1 VVVKLAHLLEVAL
14 GNSWRIEG
22 GIDLGFIGYEFTW
35 CNKRGGL
42 ANIRERLDRA
52 ICNGDWRLIFP
63 KAGVIHLPLLQ
74 SDHNPIMVVANLE
87 VGRKARPFRFEA
99 AWTRDA
105 SSHQVIEAAWE
116 EPVRGSASYRL
127 MRRIQR
133 AAKGLRKWNRENF
146 GWCNTRIEE
155 IKQKLVEYQRVEP
168 STQNIFHLNNLQQE
182 LDEWLV
188 RQEVI
193 WHQKSREI
201 WLEEGDKNTK
211 FFHLSTVIRRRANNI
226 DRIKLEDDN
235 WLTEMGDIENYFLDN
250 FRHLY
255 QSSNPT
261 WPADLEGLIQ
271 PCIEE
276 LENERLCRVPSVE
289 EIKGTVWE
297 MNPWKAPG
305 PDGMP
310 GVFYQ
315 TYWEV
320 VGNDVIAAVHNFFRS
335 GVMLRELNQTFIVLI
350 PKKMGAD
357 NFNMFRPISLCN
369 FSYKIISKIIVA
381 RLRPILERLISPT
394 QAAFVLER
402 WIAENTVIV
411 HEIVHTFQKKKKGKG
426 LLGIKLDMQKAYDR
440 VEWQFV
446 LKVLSQFGFCEK
458 FINLIFQ
465 CISTVSFTL
474 LLNGCQSGKILPSR
488 GLRQGDPLSPYLF
501 ILCAEVLSRLI
512 LREEQK
518 ANLQGIKVARSAP
531 AITHML
537 FADDLMLFS
546 STKTKEVECLAECVS
561 KYCSWSGQAVNLAKS
576 GMFASRNVH
585 RVVLNK
591 IAKDWGCKKISLDVK
606 YLGSPLFLTRRKS
619 KDFEFLAERLEAKIS
634 SWSSKYLSWAGRAT
648 MIRLVAQMIPVYTMS
663 TFKIPSKICDRMDA
677 TIRRFWWKNG
687 SNTRHFTA
695 WKNWESLCQPR
706 HCGGM
711 GFRKFKEMNVAL
723 LTKMAWLVASNNE
736 KLCVKVLKA
745 KYVRNN
751 DWLRGNKV
759 RSASWVWRSIENCSS
774 LISKGRC
781 LSVGSG
787 QSINVWMEPWV
798 PGAVNFKPTPRME
811 EARDTPMV
819 VANLIDPLTRWWD
832 VDKMRNFFDAESIE
846 LIKHIPIPVYAT
858 DDRVIWAAEKNG
870 KFTTK
875 SAYLLENSHKF
886 NHHNSAFWKK
896 LWKSKLYEKFKVLLW
911 RVATG
916 ALPLNIRCAFSGG
929 EDEKMCSLCGIQ
941 EESEVHLFK
950 ECHVAKMAWF
960 GTKWCIRLEKF
971 QINSRLDLVNLFI
984 DPPNELLDQN
994 FNQDQFLLLAAITV
1008 ELIWKAR
1015 NETIFNKK
1023 DLVLSTLPNHIEKVF
1038 DLYYKD
1044 LRLDS
1049 NMDIQCPQVW
1059 KAPQAQGIK
1068 MNVDAAWKDGKAS
1081 LAVIARDHHGECVKA
1096 WVLNVVTISAET
1108 AEAMAV
1114 RMAVLK
1120 VLEEK
1125 YYHVVIEG
1133 DAKFV
1138 MDSLSTSFHRG
1149 SWEAARIIE
1158 DILQLVKVLQG
1169 TSLIFQW
1176 TRRNSN
1182 VVAHLLAKW
1191 AFCSGFNGSLM
1202 NGTLPGKVAKA
1213 NESEKA
1219 YL

>member
-1 VVVKLAHLLEVAL
+1 MSEELTLLGGDWGSINVFVFRLLERYRREFWESLQEVVREFGGPWMCVGDFNCIISQEEKRGGSKIGSSSGGGL
-14 GNSWRIEG
+14 REFMEDRG

-35 CNKRGGL
+35 CNKRCGL
-42 ANIRERLDRA
+42 ANIKE
-52 ICNGDWRLIFP
+52 
-63 KAGVIHLPLLQ
+63 
-74 SDHNPIMVVANLE
+74 
-87 VGRKARPFRFEA
+87 
-99 AWTRDA
+99 
-105 SSHQVIEAAWE
+105 
-116 EPVRGSASYRL
+116 
-127 MRRIQR
+127 
-133 AAKGLRKWNRENF
+133 
-146 GWCNTRIEE
+146 
-155 IKQKLVEYQRVEP
+155 
-168 STQNIFHLNNLQQE
+168 
-182 LDEWLV
+182 
-188 RQEVI
+188 
-193 WHQKSREI
+193 
-201 WLEEGDKNTK
+201 
-211 FFHLSTVIRRRANNI
+211 
-226 DRIKLEDDN
+226 
-235 WLTEMGDIENYFLDN
+235 
-250 FRHLY
+250 RHLY
-255 QSSNPT
+255 QSLNPT
-261 WPADLEGLIQ
+261 WPTDLEGLIQ

-276 LENERLCRVPSVE
+276 LENERLCRVPSIE
-289 EIKGTVWE
+289 EIKGMVRE
-297 MNPWKAPG
+297 MNPWKALG

-310 GVFYQ
+310 GVPHS
-315 TYWEV
+315 EE
-320 VGNDVIAAVHNFFRS
+320 D
-335 GVMLRELNQTFIVLI
+335 
-350 PKKMGAD
+350 GAD
-357 NFNMFRPISLCN
+357 NFNMFRPISICN

-394 QAAFVLER
+394 QAAFVPGR

-440 VEWQFV
+440 VEWQFL
-446 LKVLSQFGFCEK
+446 LK
-458 FINLIFQ
+458 
-465 CISTVSFTL
+465 
-474 LLNGCQSGKILPSR
+474 
-488 GLRQGDPLSPYLF
+488 
-501 ILCAEVLSRLI
+501 
-512 LREEQK
+512 
-518 ANLQGIKVARSAP
+518 GIKVARSAL

-537 FADDLMLFS
+537 FADDLVLLNS
-546 STKTKEVECLAECVS
+546 IKSKEVECLAECVS

-591 IAKDWGCKKISLDVK
+591 IAEDWGCKKISLDAK

-634 SWSSKYLSWAGRAT
+634 SWSSKYLSWASCIT
-648 MIRLVAQMIPVYTMS
+648 MIRSVAQMIPVYTMS
-663 TFKIPSKICDRMDA
+663 TFKIPTKICDRMDA

-687 SNTRHFTA
+687 SNTRRFTA

-745 KYVRNN
+745 KYARNIGAIRVRTKHKCMDGAMGSGSWFRELMITSDNMSYTN
-751 DWLRGNKV
+751 FFYNYGPVVIHNPSHPCSRNLYLHLYQSSNPTWPADLEGLIQPCIEELENERLSYVPSVKEIKGTVWEMNPWKAPGPDGMLGVFYQTYWEVKMGADNFNMFRPISICNFSYKIISKIIVARLRPILE
-759 RSASWVWRSIENCSS
+759 R
-774 LISKGRC
+774 LISPTQAAFVPGRWIAENTVIVHEIVHTFQKKKKGKGLLGIKLDMQKAYDRVEWQFLLKGIKVAKLALAITHMLFANDLVLLNSIKSKEVEC
-781 LSVGSG
+781 LAECVSKYCSWSG
-787 QSINVWMEPWV
+787 Q
-798 PGAVNFKPTPRME
+798 AVNLAKSGMFASRNVH
-811 EARDTPMV
+811 RV
-819 VANLIDPLTRWWD
+819 VLNKITEDWGYKKISLDAKYLGSPLFLTRRKSKDFEFLAESQCQGWRKQEIPLANLIDPLTRWWD
-832 VDKMRNFFDAESIE
+832 VDKLRNFFDAESIK
-846 LIKHIPIPVYAT
+846 LIKRIPIPVYAT

-875 SAYLLENSHKF
+875 SAYWLENSYKF

-896 LWKSKLYEKFKVLLW
+896 LWKSKLHEKFKVLLW
-911 RVATG
+911 RVAIG
-916 ALPLNIRCAFSGG
+916 ALPLNIRCALEGC

-950 ECHVAKMAWF
+950 DCHVAKMAWF
-960 GTKWCIRLEKF
+960 GTKLCIRLEKF
-971 QINSRLDLVNLFI
+971 QINSRLDL
-984 DPPNELLDQN
+984 
-994 FNQDQFLLLAAITV
+994 
-1008 ELIWKAR
+1008 AR

-1023 DLVLSTLPNHIEKVF
+1023 DLILNTLPNHIEKVF
-1038 DLYYKD
+1038 AFYYKD
-1044 LRLDS
+1044 SRLDS

-1081 LAVIARDHHGECVKA
+1081 LAVIARDHHGECVKV
-1096 WVLNVVTISAET
+1096 WVLNVVTVSAEA

-1114 RMAVLK
+1114 RKAVLK

-1125 YYHVVIEG
+1125 YYLVVIEG

-1138 MDSLSTSFHRG
+1138 MDSLSNSSHRG
-1149 SWEAARIIE
+1149 SWEAAKIIE

-1191 AFCSGFNGSLM
+1191 AFCSGFNGPLT

-1213 NESEKA
+1213 IESEKA

>member
-1 VVVKLAHLLEVAL
+1 MKTIAWNCRGTNKNPTIRALKAMNKEHNPDYLFLSETKADERRIDIIRRRLGFYQCFCVPSLGKAGGLAMFWKAGMEVRVLEA
-14 GNSWRIEG
+14 NSWLIAMSVKQEYGHEWLLVGVYGPPYARYRREFWESLQEVVHEFGGPWMCVGDFNCIISQEEKRGGSKIGSSSGGGLREFMEDWG

-168 STQNIFHLNNLQQE
+168 STQNISHLINLQQE

-193 WHQKSREI
+193 WRQKSREI

-305 PDGMP
+305 PNGMP

-320 VGNDVIAAVHNFFRS
+320 VGNDIIAAVQNFFSS
-335 GVMLRELNQTFIVLI
+335 GVMLRELNQTFIILI

-394 QAAFVLER
+394 QAAFVPGR

-426 LLGIKLDMQKAYDR
+426 LLGIKLDIQKAYDR

-446 LKVLSQFGFCEK
+446 LKVK
-458 FINLIFQ
+458 
-465 CISTVSFTL
+465 
-474 LLNGCQSGKILPSR
+474 
-488 GLRQGDPLSPYLF
+488 
-501 ILCAEVLSRLI
+501 
-512 LREEQK
+512 
-518 ANLQGIKVARSAP
+518 
-531 AITHML
+531 
-537 FADDLMLFS
+537 
-546 STKTKEVECLAECVS
+546 
-561 KYCSWSGQAVNLAKS
+561 AVNLAKS

-591 IAKDWGCKKISLDVK
+591 IAKDWGCKKISLDAK

-619 KDFEFLAERLEAKIS
+619 KDFEFLAERLEAKIN

-648 MIRLVAQMIPVYTMS
+648 MIRSVAQMIPVYTMS

-687 SNTRHFTA
+687 SNTRRFTA

-723 LTKMAWLVASNNE
+723 LAKMAWLVASNNE

-745 KYVRNN
+745 KYARNN
-751 DWLRGNKV
+751 DWLRGKKV

-846 LIKHIPIPVYAT
+846 LIKRIPIPV
-858 DDRVIWAAEKNG
+858 
-870 KFTTK
+870 
-875 SAYLLENSHKF
+875 
-886 NHHNSAFWKK
+886 
-896 LWKSKLYEKFKVLLW
+896 
-911 RVATG
+911 
-916 ALPLNIRCAFSGG
+916 CAFSGG

-1023 DLVLSTLPNHIEKVF
+1023 DLVLNTLPNHIEKVF

-1044 LRLDS
+1044 SRLDS

-1096 WVLNVVTISAET
+1096 WVLNVVTISAEA

-1202 NGTLPGKVAKA
+1202 NGSLPGKVAKA
-1213 NESEKA
+1213 IESEKA